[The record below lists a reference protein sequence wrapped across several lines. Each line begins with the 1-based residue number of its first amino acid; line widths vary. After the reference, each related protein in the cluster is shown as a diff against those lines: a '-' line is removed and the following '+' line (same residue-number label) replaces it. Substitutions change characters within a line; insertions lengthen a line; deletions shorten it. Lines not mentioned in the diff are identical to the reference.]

1 MTSGYDVSAPSRP
14 GKGHLRP
21 DDRARDAANRP
32 SDAAAG
38 GSGPAGTDRVTRGAV
53 AHEDDEFIGR
63 AFPPREDGSVL
74 GVGVDVVDI
83 ARLAERIERTPALLT
98 RLFTPGE
105 RGLSDAS
112 RAARV
117 AAKEAV
123 GKALGAPGDFSWQ
136 DVTVRRTAAGRPYL
150 SLRGATL
157 RAAERLGVGHLHLS
171 LSHDGNIATAIVLAE
186 REDPSG
192 APAQTQPDPD
202 RTDGDRS

>member
-1 MTSGYDVSAPSRP
+1 MTPGYDASAPSRP
-14 GKGHLRP
+14 GEGPLRSDDHATA
-21 DDRARDAANRP
+21 DDRATADDCGAADDRG
-32 SDAAAG
+32 SSRAAA
-38 GSGPAGTDRVTRGAV
+38 RGD
-53 AHEDDEFIGR
+53 EEFIGR
-63 AFPPREDGSVL
+63 AFIPREDGSVL

-83 ARLAERIERTPALLT
+83 TRLAERIERTPALLE

-105 RGLSDAS
+105 RGLSAAS

-136 DVTVRRTAAGRPYL
+136 DVTVRRTAARRPYL

-171 LSHDGNIATAIVLAE
+171 LSHDGNIATAIVVAE
-186 REDPSG
+186 SEQPPGAGAGTAAPARAGEDPSEG
-192 APAQTQPDPD
+192 GP
-202 RTDGDRS
+202 S